1 MIFTLLHIITADSF
15 ANGVWSEERGRVMRR
30 IVALKL
36 ALLAGAGMS
45 AAARAEI
52 AGKEARTY
60 FSGELPDRC
69 DGASKSR
76 LHHVVRMKVDGTIA
90 Y

>member
-1 MIFTLLHIITADSF
+1 
-15 ANGVWSEERGRVMRR
+15 MRR

-36 ALLAGAGMS
+36 ALLAGAGIS
-45 AAARAEI
+45 AAALAEI
-52 AGKEARTY
+52 AGKARTY

-76 LHHVVRMKVDGTIA
+76 LHHVVRMKADGTIG
-90 Y
+90 YSWEF